1 MAKSEAGWNAG
12 VLFWLA
18 LTGDEEEDAG
28 SEGLVKAVKG
38 RIVDEGH
45 DANDDA
51 DEARQQGQDHESP
64 RGIPVCCRTKGCK
77 QAQSKRCNLSLS
89 PRASFTGKQ
98 TSMAHFKAES
108 IT

>member
-1 MAKSEAGWNAG
+1 MECGSA
-12 VLFWLA
+12 VLA

-98 TSMAHFKAES
+98 TSTPKNVIRGWPIS
-108 IT
+108 KRNQ